1 MRQKSMGSARPRSN
15 AAKEGAPAFL
25 AAVRLL
31 TALLLPAL
39 VVSAVALRPVWAFA
53 ASAADHEMEMKARES
68 FAAGRFDEALQ
79 TFAKLYAETLHPVY
93 LRNIG
98 RCHQKLRE
106 PQKAIDS
113 FRDYLAKAKNVAPQE
128 QAEIEGYISEM
139 QALQAAQTQPG
150 VGAVGTASAP
160 SSDHPPGPPSLVPGP
175 VAQVEA
181 PATSPPP
188 GATLG
193 PAPPGEGTPAAS
205 APFYSRWWF
214 WTAAGAVVAG
224 GIVAAVALSSGSSRP
239 PCPAAAVCM

>member
-1 MRQKSMGSARPRSN
+1 MRQKSMGSARPRST
-15 AAKEGAPAFL
+15 AARNGAPAVL
-25 AAVRLL
+25 AAVRLV

-39 VVSAVALRPVWAFA
+39 VVSAAALEPARAFA
-53 ASAADHEMEMKARES
+53 ANAADHEMEMKARES

-128 QAEIEGYISEM
+128 QAEIEGYIREM
-139 QALQAAQTQPG
+139 QALQAAQAQSG
-150 VGAVGTASAP
+150 VGAAGPASPP

-175 VAQVEA
+175 VVQEG
-181 PATSPPP
+181 PATSSPP

-193 PAPPGEGTPAAS
+193 PASSSGEGTPAAS

-214 WTAAGAVVAG
+214 WTAAGVVVAG
-224 GIVAAVALSSGSSRP
+224 GIVAAFALSGTSSP
-239 PCPAAAVCM
+239 SCPKTAAACM

>member
-1 MRQKSMGSARPRSN
+1 VA
-15 AAKEGAPAFL
+15 
-25 AAVRLL
+25 
-31 TALLLPAL
+31 ALLLPAL
-39 VVSAVALRPVWAFA
+39 VVSAVALRPARAFA
-53 ASAADHEMEMKARES
+53 ANAADHEMEMKARES

-106 PQKAIDS
+106 PQKSIDS
-113 FRDYLAKAKNVAPQE
+113 FRDYLAKAKNVSPQE
-128 QAEIEGYISEM
+128 QAEIEGYIREM

-150 VGAVGTASAP
+150 VGAGGPASAP

-175 VAQVEA
+175 VVQEG

-193 PAPPGEGTPAAS
+193 PASSGEGTPSAS

-214 WTAAGAVVAG
+214 WTAAGVVVAG
-224 GIVAAVALSSGSSRP
+224 GVVAAFALSGGASRP
-239 PCPAAAVCM
+239 PCPTAAVCM